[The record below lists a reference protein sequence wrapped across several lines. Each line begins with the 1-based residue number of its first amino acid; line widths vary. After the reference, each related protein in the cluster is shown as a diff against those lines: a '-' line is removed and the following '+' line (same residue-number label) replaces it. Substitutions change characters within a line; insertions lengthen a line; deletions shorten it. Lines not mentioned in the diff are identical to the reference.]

1 MDKKYLVLV
10 SGKMRSGK
18 NTFADL
24 LMKECT
30 LSNMSSRQD
39 AYASVLKEMCSKE
52 FHMLSDYLNNFTNEL
67 KALYPLFGDIR
78 FDGLKQKIAD
88 VVNKLYIKPENWTE
102 DKTDITRLILQIVG
116 TNIIRKHIDDDYWI
130 KQLIKKVN
138 DYTDDVIVVTDVRF
152 PNEIDLPHKL
162 VEDRIVRSVKIERN
176 TGIKSI
182 HSSETSL
189 DNYNWFDYIVD
200 NNGDIETLQQS
211 AKTILND
218 IKNTLVL

>member
-1 MDKKYLVLV
+1 MDKKYLVLI

-30 LSNMSSRQD
+30 LNNMSSRQD

-152 PNEIDLPHKL
+152 PNEIDLPHKM

-200 NNGDIETLQQS
+200 NNGDLETLQQS

-218 IKNTLVL
+218 IKTL